1 MFATITTFFKASGS
15 LATDIAVLCVVFVFF
30 FVYALYFGKN
40 RIISFLLAF
49 YPAIFLYNQFPFIK
63 SLTVLEGKLL
73 LLNQV
78 AIFLLFLIPLDIIVG
93 KYIFSNSMGG
103 GGHYARIAGYALGG
117 VIIVLLF
124 SYTVISLDAVYNFS
138 SQIDSLF
145 TPHGKAFW
153 WSLAPIGL
161 LFLL

>member
-1 MFATITTFFKASGS
+1 MFTTITTFFKTSGS
-15 LATDIAVLCVVFVFF
+15 LTTDIAVLFLVFIFF
-30 FVYALYFGKN
+30 FVYALYFGKH

-63 SLTVLEGKLL
+63 SLTVLDGKLL

-78 AIFLLFLIPLDIIVG
+78 AIFLLFLIPLDIIIG
-93 KYIFSNSMGG
+93 KYIFSDSMGG
-103 GGHYARIAGYALGG
+103 GGHYFRIAGYALGG
-117 VIIVLLF
+117 VIMVLLF

-138 SQIDSLF
+138 SQIDAVF
-145 TPHGKAFW
+145 TPHSKTFW

-161 LFLL
+161 LFFL